1 MVIIESQTF
10 SRDLVHYNEIEK
22 LEEIGVVLCTKEIK
36 ESYRGELSFK
46 GIQAVIAQGT
56 YIDEH
61 FPRMCFADFL
71 EEEYYIAG
79 YFNPKTDEYYL
90 LATKEQKKT
99 LNK

>member
-10 SRDLVHYNEIEK
+10 SRKLVSYNEIEK

-36 ESYRGELSFK
+36 ESYCGELSFK

-71 EEEYYIAG
+71 GDGYYIAG
-79 YFNPKTDEYYL
+79 YFNPEN
-90 LATKEQKKT
+90 ENSQ
-99 LNK
+99 